1 MIFADMEWDSSR
13 IDSPGP
19 MSSSAS
25 RQLDVRGP
33 PKSTLSPCAAR
44 DALVGDT
51 YTGRDPR
58 SVGAWRSLAAHLAGG
73 QGVGGSN
80 PLAPTIPTS
89 NPGIGV
95 PSTGCDSAPDELSPS
110 GHGPTACS
118 LQ

>member
-25 RQLDVRGP
+25 RQLDVLGP
-33 PKSTLSPCAAR
+33 PKSTLGPGAAR
-44 DALVGDT
+44 DALVGGT

-80 PLAPTIPTS
+80 PLAPTIPS
-89 NPGIGV
+89 GLAAP
-95 PSTGCDSAPDELSPS
+95 PSRQRPRLEY
-110 GHGPTACS
+110 GP
-118 LQ
+118 